1 MGYRYIGTDIDGPRF
16 NPEQLYVRNR
26 NLNDLIGNFS
36 FSGTIYHLLTGQE
49 ATPSQEKLL
58 DRYLVSALSS
68 LTEDDPVLEVIRT
81 VVASGATFSQA
92 IIAGLMVEKTKSFEQ
107 IIAGFDLNAIGLDRE
122 SQIGLYYVGL
132 IPALMAIAIESIQC
146 IQGKSFDRKNSD
158 GKSLQFTS
166 GDKDYIEAL
175 FTLCTNSNFS
185 NSTERK
191 IFNDVMVSFHA
202 GWGFIAPTVV
212 LPRVAI
218 TTRVP
223 ISQALAA
230 GFTAAGPAH
239 VGACE
244 KSMEFFTALHQTI
257 IHQYGSEDREAI
269 VIKLLEERLAK
280 KEKIPGFGHPVFKVD
295 PRSHRLRSIIAEIE
309 LQSDFIEL
317 YDITAQF
324 FKEKLAIYPNIDG
337 ITAPILLSLGM
348 MPPYGTGL
356 FLCARSSAMVA
367 HILEHKE
374 KPPFG
379 ATSKELRKWYSQ
391 WYGPMAVGVD

>member
-348 MPPYGTGL
+348 MPP
-356 FLCARSSAMVA
+356 
-367 HILEHKE
+367 I
-374 KPPFG
+374 
-379 ATSKELRKWYSQ
+379 
-391 WYGPMAVGVD
+391 GPYH